1 MRRLIQFAHGFPK
14 STIMNYPLLS
24 RLADLVRFTLIC
36 VVGFLAA
43 GDSHAGERPAKR
55 SEIQPA
61 VIYHNYCSVC
71 HGDRGDGR
79 SRARSSLNPPPRD
92 FTTAADLGRE
102 AMIASVTYGKAG
114 TAMVAWK
121 TQLSDREIEAVVDY
135 IRQYFM
141 IVALDP
147 RLQRGKILYA
157 HNCAV
162 CHGERGQGSTH
173 AVGGPQPPRDLASP
187 QSRAELSRGR
197 MIVSVAS
204 GRPGTAMAAFADRMP
219 AQDIEAV
226 VDYVRTA
233 LMVPALDAISG
244 VRAHGGRSGDIAM
257 APVPKQAPEV
267 RADMSLPMPKGLHG
281 NAQKGGGF
289 YNANCATCHGIK
301 GDGKGPRAYFI
312 NPKPRNFVASESR
325 ALLNRPV
332 IYAATSMG
340 KLGTEMSAWS
350 KVLTEQEIADVA
362 EYVFSKFVRPGAKPA
377 DK

>member
-1 MRRLIQFAHGFPK
+1 MRRLIQLISGFRDFTFMNCLLPSSYAH
-14 STIMNYPLLS
+14 S
-24 RLADLVRFTLIC
+24 VRFALVC
-36 VVGFLAA
+36 AVGLLAS
-43 GDSHAGERPAKR
+43 GYSHAGERPLKR
-55 SEIQPA
+55 AEIKPA

-92 FTTAADLGRE
+92 FTTATDLSRE
-102 AMIASVTYGKAG
+102 TMIASVTRGKAG
-114 TAMVAWK
+114 TAMVGWK
-121 TQLSDREIEAVVDY
+121 TQLNEREIEAVVDY
-135 IRQYFM
+135 IRQSFM

-147 RLQRGKILYA
+147 RLQRGKTLYA

-162 CHGERGQGSTH
+162 CHGERGQGSPH
-173 AVGGPQPPRDLASP
+173 APAGTLPPRDLTSP

-197 MIVSVAS
+197 MIAAVAS
-204 GRPGTAMAAFADRMP
+204 GRPGSAMPAFADRLP

-233 LMVPALDAISG
+233 LMIPALDGISG
-244 VRAHGGRSGDIAM
+244 VRAHGAQSSDIAV
-257 APVPKQAPEV
+257 APAPRQAPQAH
-267 RADMSLPMPKGLHG
+267 ADMSLPMPNGLRG
-281 NAQKGGGF
+281 NAHKGGGF
-289 YNANCATCHGIK
+289 YNANCATCHGVK

-312 NPKPRNFVASESR
+312 NPKPRNFVAAGSR
-325 ALLNRPV
+325 AMLNRPV

-362 EYVFSKFVRPGAKPA
+362 EYVFTKFVRPGGKPA
-377 DK
+377 NK